1 MIPSLMTAIN
11 LSADMCNT
19 LSLRLFASM
28 AATCLFTSVLEC
40 SGQESLQ
47 VERSR
52 PNLLVVIADDWSYG
66 HASIYGCK
74 WVKTPTFDRMC
85 REGVSFSHCFTSNPK
100 CFPSRASILSGRN
113 TWQLGPAAN
122 HFGKYTS
129 EYPNYVDILEDSG
142 YFVGFTGK
150 GCRPG
155 QTIGFNHSDAAGKE
169 FKKHELKPPHSGLSK
184 LDYLANFNSFLKARP
199 AERPFCFWLGI
210 SEPHRRYELG
220 SGERSGK
227 NIADVTL
234 PAYYPQDD
242 KIKSDVLDYAVEV
255 EWFDKQF
262 GLVLAELEKNGELD
276 NTFIVV
282 TSDHGMPFP
291 RIKGNV
297 YEDAVHIPLAIR
309 WGKNIVPGR
318 LVDDF
323 VNVRDLAPTFL
334 HVAGLQPNPQM
345 TGKSLAGILASDKS
359 GSIETDR
366 NQMLVGKERHSPG
379 RPYGWG
385 YPVRGIRTA
394 QYLYKINYEPDR
406 WPAGNPETGLS
417 NCDKSPTKELLAQFT
432 GKYYDMAFG
441 KRPEEELFDLTQDPD
456 CVHNLASDPEH
467 TAVKK
472 KLKKELVTALKQ
484 EGDPRVLGDPS
495 VFIKPPSNK
504 KYLKLKAEFSRA
516 AK

>member
-1 MIPSLMTAIN
+1 MTPISRSTDMYHSLN
-11 LSADMCNT
+11 F
-19 LSLRLFASM
+19 SLFVSM
-28 AATCLFTSVLEC
+28 AASCLFLSPLEC
-40 SGQESLQ
+40 FGQELQ
-47 VERSR
+47 RAERSR
-52 PNLLVVIADDWSYG
+52 PNLLVVIADDWSYN
-66 HASIYGCK
+66 HASIYDCK

-85 REGVSFSHCFTSNPK
+85 REGVSFSRCFTSNPK

-113 TWQLGPAAN
+113 TWQLGPACN
-122 HFGKYTS
+122 HFGKFTS

-169 FKKHELKPPHSGLSK
+169 FNKHELERPYSGLSK
-184 LDYLANFNSFLKARP
+184 LDYLANFKSFLKARP
-199 AERPFCFWLGI
+199 SERPFCFWLGI
-210 SEPHRRYELG
+210 SEPHRRYEMG
-220 SGERSGK
+220 SGEKAGK
-227 NIADVTL
+227 SIADVTL
-234 PAYYPQDD
+234 PAYYPEDD
-242 KIKSDVLDYAVEV
+242 RIKSDVLDYAIEV
-255 EWFDKQF
+255 EWFDTQL
-262 GLVLAELEKNGELD
+262 GLVIAELEKNGELD
-276 NTFIVV
+276 NTLVVV

-291 RIKGNV
+291 RVKGNV

-318 LVDDF
+318 VVDDF

-334 HVAGLQPNPQM
+334 HVAGLKPNPQM
-345 TGKSLAGILASDKS
+345 TGKSLAGILASDQS

-366 NQMLVGKERHSPG
+366 NRMLVGKERHSAG
-379 RPYGWG
+379 RQYGWG

-394 QYLYKINYEPDR
+394 KYLYKINYEPDR

-417 NCDKSPTKELLAQFT
+417 NCDKSPTKELLVHSG
-432 GKYYDMAFG
+432 GKYYELAFG
-441 KRPEEELFDLTQDPD
+441 KRPAEELFDLTHDPD

-467 TAVKK
+467 TVSKE
-472 KLKKELVTALKQ
+472 KLRRELIATLKQ
-484 EGDPRVLGDPS
+484 EGDPRILGDPS

-504 KYLKLKAEFSRA
+504 KYLKLKAEFARD